1 MKIHPVG
8 QCFPMLPQ
16 SELNAMAESIRN
28 EGQLN
33 PCVRQGDMLL
43 DGRNRIEACKI
54 AGVEP
59 KFVEYTGESP
69 VAFIVAVNLERRHL
83 EKGQKIALALELE
96 PHFAKEAKKRQR
108 EHGGTAPGRKTL
120 VANVP
125 QVKSRDKAASAVG
138 VSGKLVTAA
147 KAIKKADPERFEK
160 VKQGK
165 MSIARAKKEI
175 KAEQDKEALAE
186 AQKNVDAEKRR
197 KIESVCDLRVCSCS
211 EQLDSVRPYAT
222 GQGESTARRVS

>member
-1 MKIHPVG
+1 MKIHPVA

-16 SELNAMAESIRN
+16 SELEAMAESIRN

-33 PCVRQGDMLL
+33 PCVRTGDVLL

-59 KFVEYTGESP
+59 TFVEYTGESP

-96 PHFAKEAKKRQR
+96 PHFAKEAKKRQAQ
-108 EHGGTAPGRKTL
+108 APDKPRGQKKTS
-120 VANVP
+120 VVENVP
-125 QVKSRDKAASAVG
+125 QQKSRDKAASAVG

-160 VKQGK
+160 VNEAA
-165 MSIARAKKEI
+165 IA
-175 KAEQDKEALAE
+175 ALNGGISA
-186 AQKNVDAEKRR
+186 A
-197 KIESVCDLRVCSCS
+197 
-211 EQLDSVRPYAT
+211 
-222 GQGESTARRVS
+222 